1 MPALFRDRRDAG
13 RRLARAVAERH
24 FERPVVVALP
34 RGGVPVAVEVA
45 QALQAPLHVLPVHRI
60 CVFPRCELEVAAV
73 AAGDPPAVE
82 VDAYALAGSGMSMD
96 EVRDEVARHLAQ
108 LTDRVRAPLPML
120 DGRTAIVV
128 DDGVLTGTT
137 ARAALAALRR
147 HRPAR
152 VVLAVPLAAAA
163 ALPAL
168 REAAEEVICLAT
180 PQPFGAL
187 GAHYE
192 HFEPVRA
199 EDVDRELARC
209 RLAVPWHHRP
219 AHSDAAGRAESHS

>member
-13 RRLARAVAERH
+13 RRLAEAVAERH
-24 FERPVVVALP
+24 FERPMVIALP
-34 RGGVPVAVEVA
+34 KGGVAVAIEVA
-45 QALQAPLHVLPVHRI
+45 EALRAPLHVLPVHRI

-73 AAGDPPAVE
+73 AAGDPPTVE

-108 LTDRVRAPLPML
+108 MTDLTRMPLPPL
-120 DGRTAIVV
+120 DASTAIVV

-147 HRPAR
+147 HGAAR

-168 REAAEEVICLAT
+168 RGAADEVICLAT
-180 PQPFGAL
+180 PLPFGAL

-192 HFEPVRA
+192 HFEPVHA

-209 RLAVPWHHRP
+209 RLAASRSRVP
-219 AHSDAAGRAESHS
+219 AHAGVAAGFDRP